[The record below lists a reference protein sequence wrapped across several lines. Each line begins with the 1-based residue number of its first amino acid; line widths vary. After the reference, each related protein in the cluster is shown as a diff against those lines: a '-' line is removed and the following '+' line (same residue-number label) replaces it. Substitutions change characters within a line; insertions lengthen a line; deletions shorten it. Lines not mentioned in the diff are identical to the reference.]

1 MHFDVLV
8 VLPVLVVAAYGLLVL
23 VLTPWFRSS
32 AGFLGG
38 TALMGLAVAAASI
51 WRLRGYE
58 GTTAGGLVRMDGF
71 ALFFDGIFVAAGAI
85 AVLSSIRWLDREDA
99 HHGEYYALVLLS
111 LAGMM
116 TMVGS
121 ENLLI
126 IFLGLELLS
135 IPLYVLAGFTRQRAR
150 SVEASLKYFLL
161 GAFATGFILYGMAF
175 TYGAS
180 GSLELRRIASALAAG
195 GASRGAFGLGVGLI
209 LVGFAFKIA
218 AVPFHAW
225 VPDVYQGAP
234 TPISGLMAA
243 GTKAAAFGA
252 LLRIVHTMLPS
263 SGSIDWRQALVVLAL
278 LTMTVANV
286 TAIAQRNVKRLLAY
300 SSIAHAGYL
309 LVAVVSPIAAGVE
322 SAAFYLV
329 SYTFMTM
336 GAFIVA
342 SIVGQSGGEGEEG
355 YALAAYDGLGRRR
368 PGLALAMT
376 LFMFSL
382 TGIPPTAGFV
392 GKLYIFKAAVEGGH
406 YLLAGAGLVN
416 SAIAAYYYL
425 GIVVAM
431 WMKPEADGPA
441 PAPTGYQAGTALALS
456 CAATLVLGV
465 FPGPLLEVASTI
477 SSSLR

>member
-1 MHFDVLV
+1 M
-8 VLPVLVVAAYGLLVL
+8 A
-23 VLTPWFRSS
+23 LTTCTSS
-32 AGFLGG
+32 
-38 TALMGLAVAAASI
+38 S
-51 WRLRGYE
+51 
-58 GTTAGGLVRMDGF
+58 
-71 ALFFDGIFVAAGAI
+71 
-85 AVLSSIRWLDREDA
+85 
-99 HHGEYYALVLLS
+99 
-111 LAGMM
+111 
-116 TMVGS
+116 
-121 ENLLI
+121 
-126 IFLGLELLS
+126 LELL
-135 IPLYVLAGFTRQRAR
+135 
-150 SVEASLKYFLL
+150 
-161 GAFATGFILYGMAF
+161 
-175 TYGAS
+175 
-180 GSLELRRIASALAAG
+180 RIASALAAG

-441 PAPTGYQAGTALALS
+441 PAPTGYQAGTALAIS